1 MALPAEKWRTTRRSV
16 RSRDM
21 AGRPKKPKGE
31 KFVSIGLRMP
41 PDVAAQIDAEIDR
54 MTAETGV
61 ELNRSQVVVAL
72 VRLGLQ
78 ARAKSRS
85 DK

>member
-1 MALPAEKWRTTRRSV
+1 MGLTAEKWRSTRRSV
-16 RSRDM
+16 RSPDM

-41 PDVAAQIDAEIDR
+41 PGVLAQVDAEIPR
-54 MTAETGV
+54 LTVETGV
-61 ELNRSQVVVAL
+61 ELNRSQAVVAL

-78 ARAKSRS
+78 ARAKTRG

>member
-1 MALPAEKWRTTRRSV
+1 MGVPAEKWRTTRRSV

-31 KFVSIGLRMP
+31 KFVSIGLRIP
-41 PDVAAQIDAEIDR
+41 PDVAAQIDAEVPR
-54 MTAETGV
+54 YVTETGLT
-61 ELNRSQVVVAL
+61 LNRSQVVVAL

-78 ARAKSRS
+78 ARAKARG